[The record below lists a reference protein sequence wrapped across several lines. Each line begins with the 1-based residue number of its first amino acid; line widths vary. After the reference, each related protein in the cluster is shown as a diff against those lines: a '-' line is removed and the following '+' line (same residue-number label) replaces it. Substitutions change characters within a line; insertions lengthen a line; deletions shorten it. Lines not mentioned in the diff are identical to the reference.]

1 MFLTFANETSIIHTD
16 LYYSHGLYFYFVLE
30 YNQLTNNVVT
40 VSDEQQA
47 PQPSYTY
54 MYSSPPH
61 SPPIQAAT

>member
-16 LYYSHGLYFYFVLE
+16 LYYSHGLYFHFVLE
-30 YNQLTNNVVT
+30 YNQLNNVVI
-40 VSDEQQA
+40 VSGEQQA